1 MLAQKWTEGR
11 RRILVITPAN
21 LRKQWSQEI
30 EEKFFLPTMILEARN
45 YNKMARDGV
54 RRPFEQKALVICSF
68 QFAARHAEELMVI
81 PWDLVVIDEA
91 HRLRNVYRPD
101 NRIGRAL
108 KGALANAPKVLLT
121 ATPLQNSLM
130 ELYGLVSLIDDYA
143 FGDAKS
149 FRAQYARLTGE
160 GNSTSLKA
168 RLKPVCHRTLRRQV
182 LEYIR
187 YTNRIPITQEF
198 VPTEQEQ
205 TLYDMV
211 SDYLRR
217 PSLQALPSS
226 QRTLMTLIMRKLL
239 ASSTFAIAGA
249 LDSLARKLER
259 QLRDDKNLREK
270 LEEEISEDYEEFE
283 EIADEW
289 EEEDDEPELLT
300 RRRHRRRSSRRSR
313 IFERFRDL
321 AVSISENAKGQALF
335 SALAR
340 RLCQGRRTGRRR
352 EGDHLHR
359 VPPHPGISRPAAFGE
374 WL

>member
-11 RRILVITPAN
+11 GRILVITPAN
-21 LRKQWSQEI
+21 LRKQWSQELA
-30 EEKFFLPTMILEARN
+30 EKFFLPTTILKARN
-45 YNKMARDGV
+45 YNKMKKDGA
-54 RRPFEQKALVICSF
+54 RRPFEQKSLVICSF
-68 QFAARHAEELMVI
+68 QFAAGNADELVVI

-101 NRIGRAL
+101 NRIGKAL

-149 FRAQYARLTGE
+149 FRAQYARLAGD
-160 GNSTSLKA
+160 SLFEELKG
-168 RLKPVCHRTLRRQV
+168 RLKPICHRTLRRQV
-182 LEYIR
+182 LEYIW

-198 VPTEQEQ
+198 VPTEEEQ

-226 QRTLMTLIMRKLL
+226 QRTLMTLILRKLL

-259 QLRDDKNLREK
+259 QLRDD
-270 LEEEISEDYEEFE
+270 
-283 EIADEW
+283 
-289 EEEDDEPELLT
+289 
-300 RRRHRRRSSRRSR
+300 
-313 IFERFRDL
+313 
-321 AVSISENAKGQALF
+321 
-335 SALAR
+335 
-340 RLCQGRRTGRRR
+340 
-352 EGDHLHR
+352 
-359 VPPHPGISRPAAFGE
+359 
-374 WL
+374 